1 MKVEVVQRDGG
12 ADAEERVSLCLCSA
26 AKKKKKTTLR
36 LKFALAARLLA
47 LFLDAPFSS
56 TARFTVFGLLPG
68 FLSTNTK

>member
-1 MKVEVVQRDGG
+1 MQKRE
-12 ADAEERVSLCLCSA
+12 SLSA
-26 AKKKKKTTLR
+26 SVPRPKKKKTTLR

-47 LFLDAPFSS
+47 LFLDASFSS